1 MLLCSNITF
10 AAQEDES
17 RAGDMDTVMFY
28 PSVEI
33 EEGGHSISA
42 LRQSPMYQCP
52 FNSCEFVYC

>member
-1 MLLCSNITF
+1 MLLCSNINF

-42 LRQSPMYQCP
+42 LLCCKALHYARLSICIA
-52 FNSCEFVYC
+52 E